1 MVVWAK
7 IKGLRLF
14 KILFPQV
21 TVILPAGQRS
31 RCSSAAAPPPEK
43 NQVLGENIKQQCNEK
58 KQRRSSHFA
67 TFNKQLLVD
76 TTMDDP
82 TLAIM
87 SHGSP
92 SKIQSITF
100 LDLSEDLIFGI
111 AFSGYLGFT
120 VKSIVKILLTCRQL
134 YRIGRYQVGI
144 FQFHDQFT
152 QHQWCTISKA
162 LGQFDSVS
170 CMDFSYS
177 HSERLPSSI
186 LKNLTRWSTTLF
198 GLNFKDTLISDADLK
213 FLTSF
218 DDFEMI
224 HEDQTNEE
232 SLKNHSI
239 SASSSLTTLE
249 SLDVTMDLET
259 DEAISCS
266 SRETQKIIVSQV
278 QYPQLRFLDLS
289 KVKRIDRTL
298 ITDEALT
305 PFLRCNQ
312 MKWLNLG
319 MTDITNAGIEKIVKA
334 MPHLEYLSI
343 PYCHRLTD
351 HCLYHIKQLP
361 LVVLD
366 ITFCRGLT
374 LNAFTILFGDR

>member
-1 MVVWAK
+1 MES
-7 IKGLRLF
+7 
-14 KILFPQV
+14 P
-21 TVILPAGQRS
+21 TP
-31 RCSSAAAPPPEK
+31 
-43 NQVLGENIKQQCNEK
+43 
-58 KQRRSSHFA
+58 
-67 TFNKQLLVD
+67 
-76 TTMDDP
+76 TM
-82 TLAIM
+82 M
-87 SHGSP
+87 SHCSP
-92 SKIQSITF
+92 SKIQSITL

-152 QHQWCTISKA
+152 QQQWSTISKA
-162 LGQFDSVS
+162 LRQFDSVS

-177 HSERLPSSI
+177 HSERLPLSI

-198 GLNFKDTLISDADLK
+198 GLNFKDTLINDADLK
-213 FLTSF
+213 SLTTF

-224 HEDQTNEE
+224 HKQTNEE
-232 SLKNHSI
+232 ALMNHSRY
-239 SASSSLTTLE
+239 ASSSLTTLE
-249 SLDVTMDLET
+249 SLDVTMDLES
-259 DEAISCS
+259 DEAISSS
-266 SRETQKIIVSQV
+266 SRETHKVMVSQV
-278 QYPQLRFLDLS
+278 NYPQLRFLDLS

-305 PFLRCNQ
+305 PFLRCNKL
-312 MKWLNLG
+312 KWLNLG
-319 MTDITNAGIEKIVKA
+319 MTDITNAGIEKIVQA

-343 PYCHRLTD
+343 PYCHKLTD
-351 HCLYHIKQLP
+351 DCLHHIKQLP